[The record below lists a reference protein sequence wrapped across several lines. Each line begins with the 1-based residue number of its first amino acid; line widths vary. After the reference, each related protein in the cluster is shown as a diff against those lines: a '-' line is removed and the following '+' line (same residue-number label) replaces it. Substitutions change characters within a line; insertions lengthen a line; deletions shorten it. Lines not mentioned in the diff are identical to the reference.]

1 MIFYYEWQLQE
12 AYDDYKKTLPQASE
26 LLDIESFRR
35 IIYEPLLNEMY
46 DEDKKE

>member
-12 AYDDYKKTLPQASE
+12 AYDDYKETLPKASD

-35 IIYEPLLNEMY
+35 NIYEPLINEIH
-46 DEDKKE
+46 DEQTD